1 MTAMLLLLAAALTA
15 GLSGHVDVQRVPA
28 SGIQPLTAVAPDG
41 VVHMVYYTGDDG
53 HGDLYYVHSQSSGW
67 SAPLRVNSVPG
78 SAIAA
83 GSIRGARLALSP
95 DGTIHVAWNL
105 ANRPSAMI
113 YTRLL
118 PGAKAFDPERDVSG
132 PNPAIDGGGAL
143 AADSHGNVYV
153 FWHAPL
159 PNTQGEANR
168 RVWLARSRDNGATF
182 ETPRIAWDSPVGACG
197 CCGMNAY
204 AYNGA
209 VYVLFR
215 SATEMVH
222 RDMYLL
228 TSRDSGATFTGAK
241 ASEWN
246 VGYCVMSSSAFAAS
260 ASGVEA
266 AWETERQ
273 VYFAPAS
280 LSTSPTPAPGPGG
293 DRRYPALA
301 RNAKGETLLAWTE
314 GMGWK
319 KGGALAW
326 QLFDPSGHPE
336 GPEGHAPNVPVWS
349 FPAAIARPNGAF
361 VIYY

>member
-1 MTAMLLLLAAALTA
+1 MLLLLAAALTA
-15 GLSGHVDVQRVPA
+15 GLAGHVDVQRVPA
-28 SGIQPLTAVAPDG
+28 NGIQPLTAVAPDG
-41 VVHMVYYTGDDG
+41 VVHLVYYTGDDG

-78 SAIAA
+78 SAIAV

-95 DGTIHVAWNL
+95 DGTIHVAWNFSQ
-105 ANRPSAMI
+105 RPSAMI

-182 ETPRIAWDSPVGACG
+182 EKPRVAWDSPVGACG

-228 TSRDSGATFTGAK
+228 TSRDSGATFTGRK
-241 ASEWN
+241 AAEWN

-260 ASGVEA
+260 PSGVEA

-301 RNAKGETLLAWTE
+301 RNAQGETLLAWTE

-319 KGGALAW
+319 KGGSLAW

-336 GPEGHAPNVPVWS
+336 GPEGHAPAVPVWS
-349 FPAAIARPNGAF
+349 FPAAIARPNGSF